1 MNFLFCFLKR
11 EILVSSWPEWTGGE
25 MLLIVER
32 EGILGRCSEEAQ
44 GRVGQAWLQCLA
56 LDRSY

>member
-1 MNFLFCFLKR
+1 MVNFLFCFLKI

-44 GRVGQAWLQCLA
+44 GKV
-56 LDRSY
+56 S